1 MLIAS
6 STSSAVQQS
15 FTDVSR
21 PIPVSVDAP
30 RPDRT
35 DKDIAAAIEILRG
48 ADTSENGM
56 LTLREADALELM
68 YRRYAPVVARVAAA
82 ILRNAAD
89 AEDVVQD
96 VFVNLPKVLRRYQ
109 PGNFEAW
116 LKAVT
121 ARTVLMRMRRQR
133 REAEIQTSLA
143 VNVDDSSRFEGEVY
157 ADVDRVQL
165 AVQRLPESLRNVV
178 ELRLLRG
185 LPHSEIGARLGLTR
199 NACEVRLC
207 RALKQLRVL
216 IGEPICPELRA
227 SS

>member
-1 MLIAS
+1 MLIAN
-6 STSSAVQQS
+6 STSTAVSHLFADTVRPVPQSSAV
-15 FTDVSR
+15 R
-21 PIPVSVDAP
+21 
-30 RPDRT
+30 DRT
-35 DKDIAAAIEILRG
+35 GADIAAAIEILRH
-48 ADTSENGM
+48 ADTADDGM
-56 LTLREADALELM
+56 LTVQEAGALELV
-68 YRRYAPVVARVAAA
+68 YRRYAPIVARVAAA

-89 AEDVVQD
+89 AEDIAQD
-96 VFVNLPKVLRRYQ
+96 VFANLPKALRRYE

-133 REAEIQTSLA
+133 REFEIQTSLA
-143 VNVDDSSRFEGEVY
+143 IGADDYYRFEGDVNVD
-157 ADVDRVQL
+157 ADRVQL

-185 LPHSEIGARLGLTR
+185 LPHAEIGQRLGLTR

-207 RALKQLRVL
+207 RAIKQLRAM
-216 IGEPICPELRA
+216 IGEPMRAELHP